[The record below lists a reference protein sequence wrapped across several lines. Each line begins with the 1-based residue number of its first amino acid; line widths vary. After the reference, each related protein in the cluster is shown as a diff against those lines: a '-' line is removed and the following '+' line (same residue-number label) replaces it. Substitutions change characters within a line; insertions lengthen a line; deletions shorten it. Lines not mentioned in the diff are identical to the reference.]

1 MPKIDG
7 YLTREKIL
15 QVAEK
20 LFSEFGYDA
29 ASIGSISKL
38 AGINKATI
46 YYHFKDK
53 QSILHALYSDM
64 IEQMKNRI
72 LKTDSSKPKLKNLIK
87 KEIEFLREKKDIV
100 SILLMESMKTNNDD
114 DALFK
119 IATSEIN
126 NEKQRIDNLENNQQ
140 KKNLF
145 LSHEFFTGFI
155 PILSFVVLEEK
166 YSKYFNIN
174 EDAVI
179 EAFIEAI
186 IISHYNTHI
195 Y

>member
-1 MPKIDG
+1 MPKVDG

-29 ASIGSISKL
+29 ASIDSISKL

-72 LKTDSSKPKLKNLIK
+72 LRAGSSKPKLKSLIK

-114 DALFK
+114 DSLFK
-119 IATSEIN
+119 IAASEIN
-126 NEKQRIDNLENNQQ
+126 HEKQRINDLENNQQ
-140 KKNLF
+140 KENLF

-174 EDAVI
+174 ENTVI
-179 EAFIEAI
+179 ETFIEAI